1 MKEMFKLG
9 LSLAIFASVA
19 CVCLA
24 LVNNV
29 TAPAIAAAKERE
41 LNAGL
46 AVVFPEADTFQAAPE
61 FTPDT
66 ANSVKVTNLYLA
78 KQGDQVLGAVVQAN
92 GPTYDKAEMLIGVTL
107 DRDVVRDYT
116 VETITIR

>member
-46 AVVFPEADTFQAAPE
+46 AVVFP
-61 FTPDT
+61 
-66 ANSVKVTNLYLA
+66 
-78 KQGDQVLGAVVQAN
+78 
-92 GPTYDKAEMLIGVTL
+92 
-107 DRDVVRDYT
+107 
-116 VETITIR
+116 